1 MVVDSTEFTFMKT
14 WIKQY
19 ETEHNVS
26 FPPHTKHK
34 FCFLLTTL
42 SSHPTHP
49 QDDAVSQLAKKTK
62 DFVEEPI
69 SESDSLDSIQ
79 NEANIISRVAMF
91 SPETNGQFAPL
102 IERLQA
108 LVE

>member
-26 FPPHTKHK
+26 FPPNTKPDFA
-34 FCFLLTTL
+34 FCWQLI
-42 SSHPTHP
+42 HHTHP

-69 SESDSLDSIQ
+69 SESDSLESIQ

-102 IERLQA
+102 IERLQE

>member
-1 MVVDSTEFTFMKT
+1 M
-14 WIKQY
+14 
-19 ETEHNVS
+19 
-26 FPPHTKHK
+26 
-34 FCFLLTTL
+34 
-42 SSHPTHP
+42 
-49 QDDAVSQLAKKTK
+49 KTK

-102 IERLQA
+102 VERLQE

>member
-1 MVVDSTEFTFMKT
+1 MVVDSTEFTFVKT

-26 FPPHTKHK
+26 FSPNIEHGFAFCWHLIHHTHA
-34 FCFLLTTL
+34 
-42 SSHPTHP
+42 
-49 QDDAVSQLAKKTK
+49 QDDAVSQLAMKTK

-102 IERLQA
+102 VERLQE